1 MITRELVKSV
11 KLGEGL
17 KLKPYRCSA
26 GKLTIGFGRNLD
38 DVGITEEEAEY
49 LLMNDLKRAE
59 NDAKKLPG
67 FDNCSQV
74 RRDVLIEMVLNLGL
88 PRVLGFRKMLAAVS
102 NGDYA
107 EAARQML
114 DSKWHK
120 DVGNRADRLAWR
132 MEHDRIS

>member
-1 MITRELVKSV
+1 MITKQLVESV
-11 KLGEGL
+11 KQGEGL
-17 KLKPYRCSA
+17 RLKPYRCSA
-26 GKLTIGFGRNLD
+26 GKLSIGVGRNLD

-49 LLMNDLKRAE
+49 LLMNDLQRAE

-74 RRDVLIEMVLNLGL
+74 RRDVLIEMVFNLGL
-88 PRVLGFRKMLAAVS
+88 PRVLGFRKMLAALS
-102 NGDYA
+102 KGDYT
-107 EAARQML
+107 EAAHQML

-120 DVGNRADRLAWR
+120 DVGNRTDRLAWR

>member
-1 MITRELVKSV
+1 MITKQLIESV
-11 KLGEGL
+11 KQGEGL
-17 KLKPYRCSA
+17 RLFPYRCSA
-26 GKLTIGFGRNLD
+26 GKLSIGFGRNLD
-38 DVGITEEEAEY
+38 DVGITELEAEY
-49 LLMNDLKRAE
+49 LLMNDLQRAE

-74 RRDVLIEMVLNLGL
+74 RRDVLIEMVFNLGL

-102 NGDYA
+102 NGDYT

-132 MEHDRIS
+132 MENDRIS

>member
-1 MITRELVKSV
+1 MITKQLIESV
-11 KLGEGL
+11 KQGEGL
-17 KLKPYRCSA
+17 RLSPYRCTA
-26 GKLTIGFGRNLD
+26 GKLSIGYGRNLD
-38 DVGITEEEAEY
+38 DVGITQLEAEY
-49 LLMNDLKRAE
+49 LLMNDLQRAE

-74 RRDVLIEMVLNLGL
+74 RRDVLIEMVFNIGL
-88 PRVLGFRKMLAAVS
+88 PRVLGFRKMLAALS

-132 MEHDRIS
+132 MENDRIS

>member
-1 MITRELVKSV
+1 MITQQLVESV

-17 KLKPYRCSA
+17 RLKCYRCSA
-26 GKLTIGFGRNLD
+26 GKLSIGFGRNLD

-49 LLMNDLKRAE
+49 LLMNDLQRAE
-59 NDAKKLPG
+59 NDAQKIPG
-67 FDNCSQV
+67 YDKCSQI
-74 RRDVLIEMVLNLGL
+74 RRDVLIEMVFNIGF
-88 PRVLGFRKMLAAVS
+88 PRVMGFRKMLAAIS
-102 NGDYA
+102 AGDYK
-107 EAARQML
+107 EAAVQML

>member
-1 MITRELVKSV
+1 MISKQLIESV
-11 KLGEGL
+11 KQGEGL
-17 KLKPYRCSA
+17 RLKPYRCTA
-26 GKLTIGFGRNLD
+26 GKLSIGYGRNLD
-38 DVGITEEEAEY
+38 DVGITKLEAEY
-49 LLMNDLKRAE
+49 LLMNDLQRSE

-74 RRDVLIEMVLNLGL
+74 RRDVLIEMVFNIGL
-88 PRVLGFRKMLAAVS
+88 PRVLGFRKMLAALS

-132 MEHDRIS
+132 MENDRIS

>member
-1 MITRELVKSV
+1 
-11 KLGEGL
+11 
-17 KLKPYRCSA
+17 
-26 GKLTIGFGRNLD
+26 
-38 DVGITEEEAEY
+38 
-49 LLMNDLKRAE
+49 MNDLQRAE
-59 NDAKKLPG
+59 KEEKKLPG

-74 RRDVLIEMVLNLGL
+74 RQDVLIEMVFNLGL
-88 PRVLGFRKMLAAVS
+88 PRVLGFRKMLAALS
-102 NGDYA
+102 NDDYS